1 MSEIEEFYLTEIEQQ
16 NNAELIDKI
25 MRDEKLIREEMRL
38 VQRQIQGSASK
49 KPKKLRK
56 RTRVNST
63 IGRLKREGSVISI
76 ISKKSISKYSSS
88 NLKLAKKDSNVGS
101 LASSEL
107 DPERFAQLVTVKD
120 KLQRHHTKKQVFAFN
135 VYANHVRQ
143 LSDHELFQ
151 KKSEVES
158 SSSRGSLSRA
168 DERSKRPHA
177 LKIKVKGALKLGG
190 ESSGSILDLGNRTTG
205 IMQRSFNGLAPL

>member
-38 VQRQIQGSASK
+38 VQRQIQGSSR

-88 NLKLAKKDSNVGS
+88 NLKLAKKDSCVGS
-101 LASSEL
+101 LA
-107 DPERFAQLVTVKD
+107 F
-120 KLQRHHTKKQVFAFN
+120 F
-135 VYANHVRQ
+135 
-143 LSDHELFQ
+143 LF
-151 KKSEVES
+151 SHS
-158 SSSRGSLSRA
+158 AS
-168 DERSKRPHA
+168 
-177 LKIKVKGALKLGG
+177 
-190 ESSGSILDLGNRTTG
+190 
-205 IMQRSFNGLAPL
+205 